1 MGQKDLTEKNLES
14 FSDVFTDIVNA
25 LMYDGDIVIKEEDL
39 IPAPTETIYGGGN
52 GELNN
57 QFQDVGMYVVSN
69 DRIISRYM
77 LENQTGTDK
86 RMVLRKAGYEGAVYR
101 KQYES
106 REIYPVVGAVLYWGK
121 GRWNSPLNLKALFRE
136 EDCINLPDKYID
148 DVQLHVY
155 EMAHL
160 TKEERERFH
169 SDMRIVVDYLAEGE
183 KYIPTEQRI
192 SHPEALLRMLKAITN
207 DVRYEQII
215 PQIKNKED
223 VKMCELIDRYEKM
236 GIDRARTGDIKSL
249 MKNLKLSLE
258 KAMDALD
265 IAVDEREYYGKLIDA
280 SK

>member
-14 FSDVFTDIVNA
+14 FPDVFTDIVNA

-69 DRIISRYM
+69 
-77 LENQTGTDK
+77 G
-86 RMVLRKAGYEGAVYR
+86 
-101 KQYES
+101 
-106 REIYPVVGAVLYWGK
+106 
-121 GRWNSPLNLKALFRE
+121 E
-136 EDCINLPDKYID
+136 EDCINLPYKYID

-169 SDMRIVVDYLAEGE
+169 SDMRIVVDYLAEGK

-215 PQIKNKED
+215 PQIKNEED
-223 VKMCELIDRYEKM
+223 VTMCELIDKYEKI
-236 GIDRARTGDIKSL
+236 GCDRARIGAIKSL
-249 MKNLKLSLE
+249 MKNLKWSLE

-265 IAVDEREYYGKLIDA
+265 IAADEREYYGKLLDA